1 MEMKDSFDL
10 TGRVA
15 LITGASSHGIGNE
28 SAKVLAEHGAKVFL
42 TARREDKLQKAVEE
56 IEAAGASAAYRV
68 TDVSNEEDCKTAIEE
83 CVATFGRL
91 DIMVLSAGISGLS
104 VSGGLET
111 AFDTDNW
118 RKVLGVNLDGVMF
131 MIKHGWEEC
140 AKNDVGA
147 IIPVASLAAWKAA
160 GSVAYTATKGAIR
173 ALTPCVAKLLAP
185 EGVRMNTLY
194 PGFIE
199 TDMTHPEGSDDIFQK
214 IAPGILAKIP
224 LGRTGKVSD
233 CANAV
238 LYLASDASSFM
249 TGQHLVVDGG
259 ELC

>member
-1 MEMKDSFDL
+1 MRNDSFDL

-28 SAKVLAEHGAKVFL
+28 SAKILAEHGAKVFL
-42 TARREDKLQKAVEE
+42 TARREDKLQEAVAE
-56 IEAAGASAAYRV
+56 IRSAGGEASYRV
-68 TDVSNEEDCKTAIEE
+68 TDVSSEEDCKAAVDE
-83 CVATFGRL
+83 CVREFGRL
-91 DIMVLSAGISGLS
+91 DIMVLAAGISGLS
-104 VSGGLET
+104 VSGGLGT

-118 RKVLGVNLDGVMF
+118 RKVLGINLDGVMF
-131 MIKHGWEEC
+131 MVKHGWEEC
-140 AKNDVGA
+140 AKNRVGA

-173 ALTPCVAKLLAP
+173 ALTPCIGKLLAP
-185 EGVRMNTLY
+185 EGVRVNTLY

-199 TDMTHPEGSDDIFQK
+199 TDMTHPAGTDDIFQK
-214 IAPGILAKIP
+214 MAPGILSKIP